1 VKSFGLSTAVG
12 FLLAVALTWWVRP
25 DTSSGTIFLVVTVT
39 LFCTVMGT
47 IFSFLL
53 GALRKEK

>member
-1 VKSFGLSTAVG
+1 
-12 FLLAVALTWWVRP
+12 
-25 DTSSGTIFLVVTVT
+25 VTVT

-53 GALRKEK
+53 GAIRKEK

>member
-1 VKSFGLSTAVG
+1 
-12 FLLAVALTWWVRP
+12 
-25 DTSSGTIFLVVTVT
+25 VTVT

-53 GALRKEK
+53 GVIRKEK